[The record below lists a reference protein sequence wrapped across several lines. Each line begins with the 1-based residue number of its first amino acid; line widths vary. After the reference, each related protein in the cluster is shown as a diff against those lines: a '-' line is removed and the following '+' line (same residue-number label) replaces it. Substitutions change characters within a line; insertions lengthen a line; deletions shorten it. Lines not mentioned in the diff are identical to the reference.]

1 MVMYP
6 VNRRM
11 FLTAAV
17 GSASGASVASPSEQ
31 FLWPRNE
38 TYLNSAGLHPISVA
52 TRGAIDRYLDFQLLG
67 PGPDRQPVDD
77 DARDQVKALYAR
89 LMGAKPHEIA
99 FIQSTQVG
107 ENIVADG
114 LGLPEAGGNIVT
126 DEFHFHGGLY
136 HLKQLEERGMKL
148 RIIKPRDWRI
158 EPADLERAVDRSTK
172 LVALT
177 LVSNTNGFM
186 HDAKAVANLAHAHG
200 AYFYA
205 DIIQAAGCVPFDVR
219 ASGVDFCAA
228 ATYKWLMGLRG
239 FGYLYVREDLHER
252 LKTRRFGDRHY
263 RNFQYENFP
272 AETDFRWS
280 PSPGAAK
287 YEIGSFSDVAVAAQQ
302 EALSYLL
309 QTGVEQIQKRVFPMT
324 GWIRREVAKLGYEL
338 ITPEESPAPIASFL
352 VRDERKAA
360 EKLRRAN
367 VNVKVKWGQLRVSP
381 SVFNTQQDVDR
392 LLEALA

>member
-1 MVMYP
+1 
-6 VNRRM
+6 
-11 FLTAAV
+11 
-17 GSASGASVASPSEQ
+17 
-31 FLWPRNE
+31 
-38 TYLNSAGLHPISVA
+38 
-52 TRGAIDRYLDFQLLG
+52 
-67 PGPDRQPVDD
+67 
-77 DARDQVKALYAR
+77 
-89 LMGAKPHEIA
+89 
-99 FIQSTQVG
+99 
-107 ENIVADG
+107 
-114 LGLPEAGGNIVT
+114 
-126 DEFHFHGGLY
+126 
-136 HLKQLEERGMKL
+136 MKL

-324 GWIRREVAKLGYEL
+324 RWVRREVAKLGYEL

-367 VNVKVKWGQLRVSP
+367 VNVKVKWGQAASIAVRLQHPARCRPVARSSCLTARASRCPSKSP
-381 SVFNTQQDVDR
+381 AAEWDRHGHCSTQHRAHDT
-392 LLEALA
+392 EHIPA